1 MAKLDPLVYERLSG
15 IVAWHIGAVPHRQQ
29 GILL

>member
-15 IVAWHIGAVPHRQQ
+15 IVAWHIGAVPNTDQFR
-29 GILL
+29 